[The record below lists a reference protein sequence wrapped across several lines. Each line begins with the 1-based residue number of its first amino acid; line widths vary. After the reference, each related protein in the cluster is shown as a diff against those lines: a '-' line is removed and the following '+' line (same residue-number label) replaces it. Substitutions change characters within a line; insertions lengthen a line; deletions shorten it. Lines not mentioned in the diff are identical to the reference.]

1 MKGKKIMTNSRLETI
16 KKAQAVTLPSLT
28 TTGRGNGKY
37 SFGIVNS
44 KRNGKRLSFSK
55 ALVAKL
61 ELEDTAYITPVKEDG
76 VIILAGTRLFDCYSC
91 DLRGDGKKISYC
103 AGVVE
108 TLTEIFSLDFSQH
121 VSMSFNNIE
130 FDEHEGVAVAVIAL
144 TNPVSTRSTEDNAE
158 SGDVA

>member
-1 MKGKKIMTNSRLETI
+1 MKNNKLDII
-16 KKAQAVTLPSLT
+16 KKAQAVSLPAINT
-28 TTGRGNGKY
+28 TSRGNCRY

-44 KRNGKRLSFSK
+44 PNNGKRLSFSK
-55 ALVAKL
+55 ALAEKISL
-61 ELEDTAYITPVKEDG
+61 DKCAHITPLAEDG
-76 VIILAGTRLFDCYSC
+76 KILVAGSKIFESYECN
-91 DLRGDGKKISYC
+91 LRGDDKKISYC

-144 TNPVSTRSTEDNAE
+144 TNPVSTRSTEDKAE